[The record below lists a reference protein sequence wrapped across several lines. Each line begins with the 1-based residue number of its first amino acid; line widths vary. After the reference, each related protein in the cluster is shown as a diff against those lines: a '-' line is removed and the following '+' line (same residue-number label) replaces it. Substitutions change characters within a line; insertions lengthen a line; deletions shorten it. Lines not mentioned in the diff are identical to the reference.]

1 MTTLQG
7 RHCYSHSTDRE
18 TEVWQVKVASGAE
31 AELRLKS
38 GGWIRNPASLPTH
51 AMLPSKENES
61 LNQPQGSLPAPLA

>member
-1 MTTLQG
+1 M
-7 RHCYSHSTDRE
+7 
-18 TEVWQVKVASGAE
+18 KVASGAE